1 MHTVTGVVMAVQEQ
15 RFRLMTDSG
24 QNLLLTLHN
33 LARLPA
39 SLPELQR
46 SQAPVRVTYQGQP
59 NLSTGIARRIDL
71 L

>member
-1 MHTVTGVVMAVQEQ
+1 MRTVTGVVMAVQEQ
-15 RFRLMTDSG
+15 RFRMMTDSG

-39 SLPELQR
+39 GLSELQR
-46 SQAPVRVTYQGQP
+46 ARTPVRVTYQGEP